1 MKSPKNLLTFSIFLI
16 TIIILNVIT
25 FSFSDESSRLTV
37 INRTGAYLHIYIE
50 GTLYPYVAPDRNLTH
65 VASAREKFYV
75 EAFYSPGQNKSSVI
89 IDSTITLPYTPAES
103 YTYGD
108 HCSCEDPNSSTSCS
122 ETEGVVNNPAQ
133 GGSAIWE
140 ITPSDFLS
148 N

>member
-1 MKSPKNLLTFSIFLI
+1 
-16 TIIILNVIT
+16 
-25 FSFSDESSRLTV
+25 
-37 INRTGAYLHIYIE
+37 
-50 GTLYPYVAPDRNLTH
+50 VAPDRNLTH